1 MCLNLKIQITIDLAT
16 TVTLKLQITCFL
28 ATTLHSFCDASYH
41 IMQAKRHNTTLLVF
55 MKDKLVQFASMSF
68 FMKRIFKYFYHSKR
82 MYEEQVEKVYYD
94 ASGNGIQNHSSSR
107 VVKMIEFEMVIPN
120 YIDLCEAQNA
130 KANISQIA
138 NTQSNDWILIV
149 DSRDEGK

>member
-16 TVTLKLQITCFL
+16 TVTLKLQITGFL

-41 IMQAKRHNTTLLVF
+41 MQAKRHNTTLPVF
-55 MKDKLVQFASMSF
+55 IKIKLDQFASMSF

-82 MYEEQVEKVYYD
+82 MHEEQVEKVYYD
-94 ASGNGIQNHSSSR
+94 AAGNGIQNHSSSR
-107 VVKMIEFEMVIPN
+107 VVKMIEFKMVIPN
-120 YIDLCEAQNA
+120 YIDLREAQNA